1 MTDKYKRR
9 AEKRRKRE
17 KQKWMRGKRW
27 AFWRDYLQRNRYYKA
42 ATMKEKDNGSERAN
56 RETK

>member
-27 AFWRDYLQRNRYYKA
+27 AFWRDYLQRN
-42 ATMKEKDNGSERAN
+42 ERTN